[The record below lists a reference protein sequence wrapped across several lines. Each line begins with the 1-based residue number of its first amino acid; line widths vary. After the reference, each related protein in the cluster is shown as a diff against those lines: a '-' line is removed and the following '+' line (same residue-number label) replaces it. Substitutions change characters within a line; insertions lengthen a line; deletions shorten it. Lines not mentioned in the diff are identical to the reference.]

1 MNTPIK
7 IVAFA
12 GSLRKESLNH
22 VLATA
27 VANAAQLADS
37 GAEIEVIQLSDF
49 DIPLFNEDLEKI
61 GPIDGVERLKAKI
74 RDADGLIVASPEYN
88 GSISGV
94 LKNALDWV
102 SRTAPNTTPA
112 FANTTVALV
121 ATSPG
126 GLGGIRALPHVA
138 NIFAGMGA
146 LVLSKQLA
154 VGGGYQA
161 FDNAGGLNDDTMQQ
175 QVNALA
181 SSLVDTATKLR

>member
-7 IVAFA
+7 IVALA

-22 VLATA
+22 TLAIA
-27 VANAAQLADS
+27 VANAARRA
-37 GAEIEVIQLSDF
+37 GAEVEVIKLSDF
-49 DIPLFNEDLEKI
+49 DIPLFNEDLEKNGAI
-61 GPIDGVERLKAKI
+61 AGVEQLKDKI
-74 RDADGLIVASPEYN
+74 RNANGLIVASPEYN

-94 LKNALDWV
+94 LKNALDWA
-102 SRTAPNTTPA
+102 SRTAPKAVPA

-126 GLGGIRALPHVA
+126 GLGGIRALPHVS

-161 FDNAGGLNDDTMQQ
+161 FDNDGGLTDEGMQQ

-181 SSLVDTATKLR
+181 KSLVDTATKLR